1 MADKPTS
8 LLSLAEAS
16 IAKDIEVAY
25 GPATEEMPLKKQAEK
40 FAETERVLREL
51 MTPSNNSP
59 KSYESNI
66 KLNEAVH
73 TADFKI
79 LFPRIV
85 QDTLQLPR
93 EPIYIG
99 QNLLARTINVDG
111 ARIMEFPTLG
121 AIRAFELGDTQEPP
135 EQDPSFSKN
144 ITEIRT
150 RRFGLKL
157 ELSNDVIDES
167 QWDVLALYTQ
177 AAGNAMRRKKEELIF
192 NEYTLR
198 AVNIFNNG
206 STDTTKWT
214 TGKSSDGVTQN
225 ATFDHLDLLDMMAAL
240 GTNGY
245 VPTDVILHPLAW
257 AIWAKDPI
265 LRYQLLHSGGVG
277 QSNLGMFGQDPSTV
291 STYVPFGLN
300 VVVSPFQDIA
310 YGGTLTTGMGVAAG
324 HAAASGA
331 ADFTTITVV
340 DRNASILI
348 LQRTPMQMVQWE
360 NPVRDIQSLM
370 FHERYGLSVLNGGR
384 SAVTAT
390 NVRVDL
396 NFNPLYTLRTV
407 TPA

>member
-1 MADKPTS
+1 MPNS
-8 LLSLAEAS
+8 LLELAESS
-16 IAKDIEVAY
+16 ILPDVEEAY
-25 GPATEEMPLKKQAEK
+25 GRAENEETLKKQIAQFRDTK
-40 FAETERVLREL
+40 KMLTEL
-51 MTPSNNSP
+51 MTPSNEP
-59 KSYESNI
+59 KEYAGLLDL
-66 KLNEAVH
+66 KEAVH

-99 QNLLARTINVDG
+99 QNLLARTIIVDG

-157 ELSNDVIDES
+157 ELSNDVINES

-192 NEYTLR
+192 NEYTSR
-198 AVNIFNNG
+198 AVNIFDN
-206 STDTTKWT
+206 SVTDQTKWT
-214 TGKSSDGVTQN
+214 SGRGTDGKTKN

-245 VPTDVILHPLAW
+245 VPTDVVLHPLAW

-265 LRYQLLHSGGVG
+265 LRYQLLHSGAVG
-277 QSNLGMFGQDPSTV
+277 QSNLGMFGQDPGTV
-291 STYVPFGLN
+291 STYVPFG
-300 VVVSPFQDIA
+300 
-310 YGGTLTTGMGVAAG
+310 
-324 HAAASGA
+324 
-331 ADFTTITVV
+331 
-340 DRNASILI
+340 
-348 LQRTPMQMVQWE
+348 
-360 NPVRDIQSLM
+360 
-370 FHERYGLSVLNGGR
+370 
-384 SAVTAT
+384 
-390 NVRVDL
+390 
-396 NFNPLYTLRTV
+396 
-407 TPA
+407 

>member
-1 MADKPTS
+1 MPDKAT
-8 LLSLAEAS
+8 LLGLAESVA
-16 IAKDIEVAY
+16 AKDLETAY
-25 GPATEEMPLKKQAEK
+25 GPAEDQDALKKQALQFTQTEK
-40 FAETERVLREL
+40 ILREL
-51 MTPSNNSP
+51 MSP
-59 KSYESNI
+59 TNHGGPKPYASTI
-66 KLNEAVH
+66 KMKEAVH

-157 ELSNDVIDES
+157 ELSNDVINES

-192 NEYTLR
+192 NEYTSR
-198 AVNIFNNG
+198 AVNIFDNS
-206 STDTTKWT
+206 STDQLKWTAGRGSNGTTK
-214 TGKSSDGVTQN
+214 N

-265 LRYQLLHSGGVG
+265 LRYQLLHSGAVG
-277 QSNLGMFGQDPSTV
+277 QSNLGMFGQDPGTM

-310 YGGTLTTGMGVAAG
+310 YQTTLSTGMGAVNSV
-324 HAAASGA
+324 ASGT

-340 DRNASILI
+340 DRNASVLI

-384 SAVTAT
+384 SAVTAK
-390 NVRVDL
+390 NIRIDL

-407 TPA
+407 TAA

>member
-1 MADKPTS
+1 MADRPNT
-8 LLSLAEAS
+8 LMDLAESS
-16 IAKDIEVAY
+16 IIPDLEKIYGHAEDDKALKTQVA
-25 GPATEEMPLKKQAEK
+25 Q
-40 FAETERVLREL
+40 FRETEKILREL
-51 MTPSNNSP
+51 MTPSNDYKPYASL
-59 KSYESNI
+59 I
-66 KLNEAVH
+66 KMNEAVH

-79 LFPRIV
+79 LFPRVV

-99 QNLLARTINVDG
+99 QNLLARTINVEG

-157 ELSNDVIDES
+157 ELSNDVINES

-192 NEYTLR
+192 NEYTTR
-198 AVNIFNNG
+198 AVNIFDNS
-206 STDTTKWT
+206 STDATKHT
-214 TGKSSDGVTQN
+214 SGRDINVRSQN
-225 ATFDHLDLLDMMAAL
+225 GTFDHLDLLDMMAAL

-265 LRYQLLHSGGVG
+265 LRYQLLHSGAVG
-277 QSNLGMFGQDPSTV
+277 QSNLGMFGQDPGTV

-300 VVVSPFQDIA
+300 VVVSPFQDIT
-310 YGGTLTTGMGVAAG
+310 YQGTLSTGIVSGVA
-324 HAAASGA
+324 
-331 ADFTTITVV
+331 DYTTITVV
-340 DRNASILI
+340 DRNASVLI

-384 SAVTAT
+384 SAVTAK
-390 NVRVDL
+390 NVRIDL
-396 NFNPLYTLRTV
+396 NFNPLYTIRTL
-407 TPA
+407 TPP

>member
-1 MADKPTS
+1 MADRPNT
-8 LLSLAEAS
+8 LIELAAS
-16 IAKDIEVAY
+16 VVDQDLEEAY
-25 GPATEEMPLKKQAEK
+25 GPASTQKEKEEQAVKFKQTEEI
-40 FAETERVLREL
+40 LREL
-51 MTPSNNSP
+51 MRPADSTPKNVP
-59 KSYESNI
+59 NI
-66 KLNEAVH
+66 SLKEAVH
-73 TADFKI
+73 TADFRI

-99 QNLLARTINVDG
+99 QSLLARTINVEG

-121 AIRAFELGDTQEPP
+121 AVRAFELGDTQEPP

-157 ELSNDVIDES
+157 ELSNDVIEES

-177 AAGNAMRRKKEELIF
+177 AAGNALRRKKEELIF
-192 NEYTLR
+192 KEYQAR
-198 AVNIFNNG
+198 AVNLFDNS

-214 TGKSSDGVTQN
+214 SGRDIGGKTKNG
-225 ATFDHLDLLDMMAAL
+225 TFDHLDLLDMMAAL

-245 VPTDVILHPLAW
+245 VPTDVVLHPLAW
-257 AIWAKDPI
+257 SIWAKDPI
-265 LRYQLLHSGGVG
+265 LRYQLLHSGAVG
-277 QSNLGMFGQDPSTV
+277 QSNLGQFGQDPASV

-310 YGGTLTTGMGVAAG
+310 YQTTLTTGIS
-324 HAAASGA
+324 SGA
-331 ADFTTITVV
+331 ADYTTITVV

-384 SAVTAT
+384 SAITAT
-390 NVRVDL
+390 NIRIDL

-407 TPA
+407 AAP

>member
-1 MADKPTS
+1 MPNT
-8 LLSLAEAS
+8 LLELAESVA
-16 IAKDIEVAY
+16 AKDLEAAY
-25 GPATEEMPLKKQAEK
+25 GPAEGDQDKLKKQAIQFATTEK
-40 FAETERVLREL
+40 ILREL
-51 MTPSNNSP
+51 MTPSTNGGAKPYAS
-59 KSYESNI
+59 SI
-66 KLNEAVH
+66 KLKEAVH

-157 ELSNDVIDES
+157 ELSNDVINES

-192 NEYTLR
+192 NEYTTR
-198 AVNIFNNG
+198 AVNIFDN
-206 STDTTKWT
+206 SSSDQTKWT
-214 TGKSSDGVTQN
+214 SGRNSGGVTKN
-225 ATFDHLDLLDMMAAL
+225 GTFDHLDLLDMMAAL

-265 LRYQLLHSGGVG
+265 LRYQLLHSGAVG
-277 QSNLGMFGQDPSTV
+277 QSNLGMFGQDPGTQ
-291 STYVPFGLN
+291 STYIPFGLN

-310 YGGTLTTGMGVAAG
+310 YQTTLSTGNPN
-324 HAAASGA
+324 ASGT
-331 ADFTTITVV
+331 ADFTTISVV
-340 DRNASILI
+340 DRNASVLI

-384 SAVTAT
+384 SAVTAK
-390 NVRVDL
+390 NCRIDL
-396 NFNPLYTLRTV
+396 NFNPLYSLRTV
-407 TPA
+407 TAS